1 MIVFSNSFLQ
11 RDNFMLLNI
20 PSTAVDYNCKNSAM
34 KKHRYAFTSNARIS
48 MLIFSHR
55 GVQHQDF
62 TKKNSHC
69 FCLYKI
75 HTQNNYVEQ
84 GKSCNIISL
93 FCVKPKVICGK
104 KLSSNLTRIYHFL
117 LGLIGHG
124 NFIECTYILG
134 WFPKQRTFTRI

>member
-1 MIVFSNSFLQ
+1 M
-11 RDNFMLLNI
+11 
-20 PSTAVDYNCKNSAM
+20 
-34 KKHRYAFTSNARIS
+34 
-48 MLIFSHR
+48 IFSHR

-124 NFIECTYILG
+124 NFIECTYVLLG
-134 WFPKQRTFTRI
+134 WFPKQRTFTRIYNGHSEKSIQYICQNGKNDGVGRSNFPNELNSVYYCGTKL